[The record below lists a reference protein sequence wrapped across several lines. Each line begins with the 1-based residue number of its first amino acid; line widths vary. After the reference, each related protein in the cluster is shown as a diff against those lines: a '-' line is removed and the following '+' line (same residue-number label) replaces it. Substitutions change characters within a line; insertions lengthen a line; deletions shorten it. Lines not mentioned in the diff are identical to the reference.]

1 MAAQFHAQIMI
12 PHLCVA
18 VNFVKRSSIR
28 PGRFRRFNTFIE
40 ECRHAEGVTYGRRAN
55 RKPRTCTGAVGASK
69 CASAQRASSRRRRD
83 LWAVDEMPGRKG
95 ILSSLRPGVPA
106 LKNPPRPGGETASG
120 QMKMICAPSVMSM
133 KSLAVTMS
141 ITPST
146 KSSFFSPIMST
157 DILHA

>member
-12 PHLCVA
+12 PRLSVA
-18 VNFVKRSSIR
+18 VNFVERSSIR

-40 ECRHAEGVTYGRRAN
+40 ECRHAGGVTYGRRAN
-55 RKPRTCTGAVGASK
+55 RQPRSCAGAVGASK
-69 CASAQRASSRRRRD
+69 CASAQRASLHRRRD
-83 LWAVDEMPGRKG
+83 LRAVGETPGRKG
-95 ILSSLRPGVPA
+95 VLSSLRPGVFA
-106 LKNPPRPGGETASG
+106 LKKLPRPGEETASA
-120 QMKMICAPSVMSM
+120 QMKIICAPSVMSM